1 MKAYIVKIVG
11 AAILAVFADMLS
23 PAEWKKY
30 TSVITAVILM
40 SVIITPIMN
49 IRKIDL
55 MSGYRE
61 EEIIKDGEKIYSD
74 MLKNEFSKKVAD
86 DVRTRIEEEFS
97 LDTSVEVDV
106 VLNDGGIEK
115 ISRITVRGNGLSEKI
130 SERIKYIYDV
140 EEVVLNAF

>member
-11 AAILAVFADMLS
+11 AATLAVFADMLS

-74 MLKNEFSKKVAD
+74 MLKNELLKD
-86 DVRTRIEEEFS
+86 S
-97 LDTSVEVDV
+97 LYS
-106 VLNDGGIEK
+106 
-115 ISRITVRGNGLSEKI
+115 
-130 SERIKYIYDV
+130 
-140 EEVVLNAF
+140 